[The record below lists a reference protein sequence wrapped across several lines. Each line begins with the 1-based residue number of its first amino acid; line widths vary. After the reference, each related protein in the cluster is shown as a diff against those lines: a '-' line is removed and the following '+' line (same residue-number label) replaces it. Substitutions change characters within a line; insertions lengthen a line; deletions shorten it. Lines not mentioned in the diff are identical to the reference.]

1 MIRTDGHSVSL
12 QFVATSQID
21 IKSRQKTM
29 LADARRAQ
37 AVRKAE
43 FGVKWFDKNALT
55 PVVHA

>member
-21 IKSRQKTM
+21 IKLRQKTM

-37 AVRKAE
+37 AAR
-43 FGVKWFDKNALT
+43 
-55 PVVHA
+55 